1 MKLHLNGIVIIVGAY
16 GSGKTEVSIN
26 LALHMQKEGTNV
38 RLADL
43 DLVNPYFRSREARHV
58 LERSGVDVVLP
69 PDMYMH
75 ADLPILT
82 PKVSGMLRKPSGL
95 TRLDVGGD
103 DAGATVLAAL
113 AEPLADKSY
122 EVLMVINPRRPY
134 TDSVEGCL
142 SIKRQIEAKA
152 RLKITGFVSNA
163 NLMDQT
169 EVEDIGDGYDF
180 CLQVAQQAN
189 TRLAF
194 ITAAA
199 GLLTRLDKNVI
210 QCPILP
216 IRRQLTFPWQPMK
229 S

>member
-1 MKLHLNGIVIIVGAY
+1 MKPHCNGIVIIVGAY

-43 DLVNPYFRSREARHV
+43 DLVNPYFRSREARHA
-58 LERSGVDVVLP
+58 LERFGVDVVLP
-69 PDMYMH
+69 PDKYMH

-82 PKVSGMLRKPSGL
+82 PKVSGMLRKPTGL
-95 TRLDVGGD
+95 TLLDVGGD
-103 DAGATVLAAL
+103 DVGATVLAAL

-152 RLKITGFVSNA
+152 RLKITGIVSNA
-163 NLMDQT
+163 NLMDET
-169 EVEDIGDGYDF
+169 EVEDISRGYDF
-180 CLQVAQQAN
+180 CLQVAQKAN

-194 ITAAA
+194 ITAAT

-216 IRRQLTFPWQPMK
+216 IRRQLTFPWQPMRA
-229 S
+229 